1 MEAIVLLTA
10 AASIAT
16 KGAAAASA
24 ANDSITNSGLKLEG
38 ASGALI
44 LMVIGIIVVYIILY
58 MVIGMGHLLI
68 AFVNKFCPEDEVVTK
83 VPTTEIDSSTSLA
96 IAQAIA
102 KITNGKGKVD
112 SIKKL

>member
-16 KGAAAASA
+16 KGAAASA
-24 ANDSITNSGLKLEG
+24 ANDSITNSGLKLDG

-44 LMVIGIIVVYIILY
+44 LMVIGMIVVYIILY

-68 AFVNKFCPEDEVVTK
+68 AFVNKFCPENEVVTK